1 MLDFFIKNQDILIY
15 LGIGSFIFFII
26 MILITPWLVGK
37 IPYDYFV
44 NDKYSMKSASKI
56 TKFIVNPIRNI
67 FGLILFILGFIMLFT
82 PGQGIITILLAV
94 LVMRFPYKR
103 ELEQK
108 IIANKNILKALNWL
122 RDKNNKPHIIV

>member
-67 FGLILFILGFIMLFT
+67 FGFILLILGFIMLFT

>member
-56 TKFIVNPIRNI
+56 TKLIVNPIRNI
-67 FGLILFILGFIMLFT
+67 FGLILLILGFIMLFT